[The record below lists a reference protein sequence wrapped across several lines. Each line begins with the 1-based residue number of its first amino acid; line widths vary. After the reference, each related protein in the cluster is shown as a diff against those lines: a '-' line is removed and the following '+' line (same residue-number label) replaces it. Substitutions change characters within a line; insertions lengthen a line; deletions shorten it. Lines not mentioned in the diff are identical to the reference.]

1 MMKKIYDLTE
11 LKHTFVSS
19 KTKLFA
25 VLTIIIFMI
34 VGSLHAQAQNVSL
47 EASIDNIDKLPGQ
60 KETNVKAAAISDNSF
75 PEDDKSKIFFIYN
88 VKTGLLLNTGGYWG
102 THVSLKEFGMPLW
115 IHLDSDKDKYIHF
128 AQKFDKVGAGAGEG
142 NYLEYENKSKESDPD
157 QGVYVDRSYLSGSTI
172 VKRGWGMEA
181 VSGKT
186 GIYRLY
192 TYLYSSN
199 KFDTSK
205 KYYLIAFDQQGDVD
219 KNCGAVAEG
228 SSDIKKASSSSET
241 GNDEWK
247 IITYQQI
254 FDLQKNNA
262 KNITKSLDL
271 TFRLQCPGF
280 SRENAAL
287 ANWKTSKYGGE
298 GQIRF
303 GLEHYYKTTDGKG
316 NIDTSYVDDFN
327 KSSKNNIS
335 SYKFPDGADQKTFT
349 SADDYERHC
358 GKYFAADIK
367 KAHGAIYQDITVE
380 NSGAYVVECKGFSN
394 TTKAKLFAVV
404 IKKKTLSDGTTQVE
418 NVKNT
423 LRTTVLGQINY
434 MSDAEKTALHTD
446 EQNMDYAAKEF
457 YGNHK
462 YISSVLVQVPENGG
476 TIRFGI
482 EVGDHNEKETGTGS
496 YEDNEWTVFDDF
508 RLLYASKTTDGDLI
522 LDEDRDELT
531 YLNNEAENGCSNTY
545 QHVTLHLNKTFK
557 KDKWNGFIL
566 PVDLTRDQLTQ
577 AFGPN
582 VRLAELHQ
590 VTDTEIQFKSI
601 NVTDQDND
609 AVVMHAFIPYI
620 IFPTKHLELEQTP
633 AYTAL
638 LTKTGSNMNA
648 KDVHITV
655 KKNHI
660 DIPNVSLA
668 IKSSTGSTVNINDLT
683 NMNTTAW
690 TTNSN
695 TVVDAAT
702 GSPIVSSNNKMTAYG
717 TFARTF
723 APTAEG
729 TSGSYQ
735 ITEETNE
742 DFGKWMLNN
751 KSTFIEGRDNLKGCY
766 FFDQGNMYYSA
777 TRPRGLRGFSIWFR
791 PTTGNT
797 AAAKTFIDGVCV
809 SWGETTGIDSIIYGD
824 DGFGDNASGNGRF
837 ARGIYTLQG
846 QFIGSDCSKLARL
859 PSGIYLVNGKKVA
872 VK

>member
-1 MMKKIYDLTE
+1 MMKKMNDLTE
-11 LKHTFVSS
+11 LTQTFVSS

-25 VLTIIIFMI
+25 SLTIIIFMI
-34 VGSLHAQAQNVSL
+34 VGCLHAQAQDDKL
-47 EASIDNIDKLPGQ
+47 EASIDNLDRLPGQ
-60 KETNVKAAAISDNSF
+60 EETNVKAAAISDNSF

-115 IHLDSDKDKYIHF
+115 VHLDTNNYIHF

-172 VKRGWGMEA
+172 AKRGWGMEA
-181 VSGKT
+181 VSDKT

-280 SRENAAL
+280 TRENAAL

-303 GLEHYYKTTDGKG
+303 GLEHYYKTTDGNG
-316 NIDTSYVDDFN
+316 NGNANTEYVDDFD
-327 KSSKNNIS
+327 KSSQNYIS
-335 SYKFPDGADQKTFT
+335 YYKFPDGADQKTFT

-358 GKYFAADIK
+358 GKYYAADIK
-367 KAHGAIYQDITVE
+367 NAHGAIYQDITVE

-404 IKKKTLSDGTTQVE
+404 IKKTTLSDGTTQVE

-446 EQNMDYAAKEF
+446 EQNMDYGAKEF

-462 YISSVLVQVPENGG
+462 YFSSVLVQVPDGGG

-482 EVGDHNEKETGTGS
+482 EVGSHDDKTPEKGNDGN
-496 YEDNEWTVFDDF
+496 NEWTVFDDF
-508 RLLYASKTTDGDLI
+508 RLLYASKTTDGDLV
-522 LDEDRDELT
+522 LDADRDELG
-531 YLNNEAENGCSNTY
+531 YLKDCSNTY
-545 QHVTLHLNKTFK
+545 ENVTLHLNKSFT
-557 KDKWNGFIL
+557 KDKWNGFVL
-566 PVDLTRDQLTQ
+566 PVNLTRDQLTQ

-582 VRLAELHQ
+582 VRLAKLSK
-590 VTDTEIQFKSI
+590 VTDTEIQFTSI
-601 NVTDQDND
+601 DVTAQAND
-609 AVVMHAFIPYI
+609 AVVMQAYIPYI
-620 IFPTKHLELEQTP
+620 IFPTKHLELEKTP
-633 AYTAL
+633 AYTAHL
-638 LTKTGSNMNA
+638 SKTGGDA
-648 KDVHITV
+648 TKDVSIAI

-660 DIPNVSLA
+660 DIPNVSFA
-668 IKSSTGSTVNINDLT
+668 IGSDNRNDLS
-683 NMNTTAW
+683 NMNTTNW

-695 TVVDAAT
+695 TIVDATT
-702 GSPIVSSNNKMTAYG
+702 GSPIVGSNNMMTAYG
-717 TFARTF
+717 TFVRTF
-723 APTAEG
+723 APTTSGTTDKDNYQDVSNAEADNYG
-729 TSGSYQ
+729 EWHLNDRRIIDGRDDLSGSYFYD
-735 ITEETNE
+735 N
-742 DFGKWMLNN
+742 GKMWHAKNN
-751 KSTFIEGRDNLKGCY
+751 QK
-766 FFDQGNMYYSA
+766 
-777 TRPRGLRGFSIWFR
+777 RGLRGFSVWFK
-791 PTTGNT
+791 PTSTT
-797 AAAKTFIDGVCV
+797 KEAKLMLDGI
-809 SWGETTGIDSIIYGD
+809 SMDDKTTDISQLVYGD
-824 DGFGDNASGNGRF
+824 EGFGENHSKVEKF
-837 ARGIYTLQG
+837 ANGIYTLQG
-846 QFIGSDCSKLARL
+846 QLVRSDNHSLHNL
-859 PSGIYLVNGKKVA
+859 PSGIYIVNGKKVV

>member
-25 VLTIIIFMI
+25 ALTIIIFMI
-34 VGSLHAQAQNVSL
+34 VGCLQAQAQDDKL
-47 EASIDNIDKLPGQ
+47 EASIDNLDDLPGQ
-60 KETNVKAAAISDNSF
+60 TETNVKAAAISDNSF

-115 IHLDSDKDKYIHF
+115 VHLDTNNYIHF

-142 NYLEYENKSKESDPD
+142 NYLEYENKSDESNPD

-172 VKRGWGMEA
+172 AKRGWGMEA

-247 IITYQQI
+247 VITYQQI
-254 FDLQKNNA
+254 FNLQLKNTA
-262 KNITKSLDL
+262 NITKSLDL

-280 SRENAAL
+280 TRENAAL

-303 GLEHYYKTTDGKG
+303 GLEHYYKTPDENG
-316 NIDTSYVDDFN
+316 NVNTEYVDDFN
-327 KSSKNNIS
+327 KSSKNYIS
-335 SYKFPDGADQKTFT
+335 NYKFPDGADQKTFT

-358 GKYFAADIK
+358 GKYYAADIK
-367 KAHGAIYQDITVE
+367 NAHGAIYQDITVE

-446 EQNMDYAAKEF
+446 EQNMDYATKEF

-462 YISSVLVQVPENGG
+462 YISSVLVQVPDGGG

-482 EVGDHNEKETGTGS
+482 EVGSRDDKTPEKGNDGN
-496 YEDNEWTVFDDF
+496 NEWTVFDDF
-508 RLLYASKTTDGDLI
+508 RLLYASKTTDGDLV
-522 LDEDRDELT
+522 LDADRDELG
-531 YLNNEAENGCSNTY
+531 YLKDCSNTY
-545 QHVTLHLNKTFK
+545 ENVTLHLNKSFT

-566 PVDLTRDQLTQ
+566 PVNLTRDQLTQ

-582 VRLAELHQ
+582 VRLAKLSK
-590 VTDTEIQFKSI
+590 VTDTEIQFTSI
-601 NVTDQDND
+601 DVTAQAND
-609 AVVMHAFIPYI
+609 AVVMQAYIPYI
-620 IFPTKHLELEQTP
+620 IFPTKHLELEKTP
-633 AYTAL
+633 AYTAHL
-638 LTKTGSNMNA
+638 SKTGGDA
-648 KDVHITV
+648 TKDVSIAI

-660 DIPNVSLA
+660 DIPNVSFA
-668 IKSSTGSTVNINDLT
+668 IGSDNRNDLSK
-683 NMNTTAW
+683 MNTTNW

-695 TVVDAAT
+695 TIVDATT
-702 GSPIVSSNNKMTAYG
+702 GSPIVGSNNKMTAYG
-717 TFARTF
+717 TFVRTF
-723 APTAEG
+723 APTTSGTTDNDNYQDVSNAEADNYG
-729 TSGSYQ
+729 EWHLNDRRIIDGRDDLSGSYFYD
-735 ITEETNE
+735 N
-742 DFGKWMLNN
+742 GKMWHAKNN
-751 KSTFIEGRDNLKGCY
+751 QK
-766 FFDQGNMYYSA
+766 
-777 TRPRGLRGFSIWFR
+777 RGLRGFSVWFK
-791 PTTGNT
+791 PTSTTNE
-797 AAAKTFIDGVCV
+797 AKLMLDGI
-809 SWGETTGIDSIIYGD
+809 SMDDETTDISQLVYGD
-824 DGFGDNASGNGRF
+824 EGFGENHSKVEKF
-837 ARGIYTLQG
+837 ANGIYTLQG
-846 QFIGSDCSKLARL
+846 QLVRSDNHLLHNL
-859 PSGIYLVNGKKVA
+859 PSGIYIVNGKKVV

>member
-11 LKHTFVSS
+11 LKRTFVSS
-19 KTKLFA
+19 KTMLFA

-34 VGSLHAQAQNVSL
+34 VGCLQAQAQDDKL

-115 IHLDSDKDKYIHF
+115 VHLDTNNYIHF

-142 NYLEYENKSKESDPD
+142 NYLEYENKSDESNPD
-157 QGVYVDRSYLSGSTI
+157 QGVYVDRSYISGAT
-172 VKRGWGMEA
+172 VTKRGWVMEA

-247 IITYQQI
+247 VITYQQI

-303 GLEHYYKTTDGKG
+303 GLEHYYKTPDENGDV
-316 NIDTSYVDDFN
+316 NTSYVDDFST
-327 KSSKNNIS
+327 SSTNHIS
-335 SYKFPDGADQKTFT
+335 SYKFPDGTDQRTFT

-358 GKYFAADIK
+358 GKYYATDIK
-367 KAHGAIYQDITVE
+367 NAHGAIYQDITVE

-404 IKKKTLSDGTTQVE
+404 IKKTTRSDGATKVE

-446 EQNMDYAAKEF
+446 EQNMDYGAKEF

-462 YISSVLVQVPENGG
+462 YFSSVLVQVPDGGG

-482 EVGDHNEKETGTGS
+482 EVGSLDDKTPEKGNDGN
-496 YEDNEWTVFDDF
+496 NEWTVFDDF
-508 RLLYASKTTDGDLI
+508 RLLYASKTTDGDLV
-522 LDEDRDELT
+522 LDADRDELG
-531 YLNNEAENGCSNTY
+531 YLKDCSNTY
-545 QHVTLHLNKTFK
+545 ENVTLHLNKSFT
-557 KDKWNGFIL
+557 KDKWNGFVL
-566 PVDLTRDQLTQ
+566 PVNLTRDQLTQ

-582 VRLAELHQ
+582 VRLAKLSK
-590 VTDTEIQFKSI
+590 VTDTEIQFTSI
-601 NVTDQDND
+601 DVTAQAND
-609 AVVMHAFIPYI
+609 AVVMQAYIPYI
-620 IFPTKHLELEQTP
+620 IFPTKHLELEKTP
-633 AYTAL
+633 AYTAHL
-638 LTKTGSNMNA
+638 SKTGGDA
-648 KDVHITV
+648 TKDVSIAI

-660 DIPNVSLA
+660 DIPNVSFA
-668 IKSSTGSTVNINDLT
+668 IGSDNRNDLSK
-683 NMNTTAW
+683 MNTTNW

-695 TVVDAAT
+695 TIVDATT
-702 GSPIVSSNNKMTAYG
+702 GSPIVGSNNKMIAYG
-717 TFARTF
+717 TFVRTF
-723 APTAEG
+723 APTTSGTTDKDNYQDVSNAEADNYG
-729 TSGSYQ
+729 EWHLNNRTIIDGRDDLSGSYFYD
-735 ITEETNE
+735 N
-742 DFGKWMLNN
+742 GKMWHAKN
-751 KSTFIEGRDNLKGCY
+751 
-766 FFDQGNMYYSA
+766 DQK
-777 TRPRGLRGFSIWFR
+777 RGLRGFSVWFK
-791 PTTGNT
+791 PTSTTNE
-797 AAAKTFIDGVCV
+797 AKLMLDGI
-809 SWGETTGIDSIIYGD
+809 SMDDETTDISQLVYGD
-824 DGFGDNASGNGRF
+824 EGFGENHSKVEKF
-837 ARGIYTLQG
+837 ANGIYTLQG
-846 QFIGSDCSKLARL
+846 QLVRSDNHSLHNL
-859 PSGIYLVNGKKVA
+859 PSGIYIVNGKKVV

>member
-11 LKHTFVSS
+11 LKRTFVSS

-34 VGSLHAQAQNVSL
+34 VGSLHAQVQNVSL
-47 EASIDNIDKLPGQ
+47 AASIDNIDKLPGQ

-115 IHLDSDKDKYIHF
+115 VHLDTNNDIHF

-142 NYLEYENKSKESDPD
+142 NYLEYENKSDESDPD

-172 VKRGWGMEA
+172 AKRGWGMEA

-280 SRENAAL
+280 TRENAAL

-303 GLEHYYKTTDGKG
+303 GLEHYYKTTDGNG
-316 NIDTSYVDDFN
+316 NANTSYVNDFD
-327 KSSKNNIS
+327 KSSQNYIS
-335 SYKFPDGADQKTFT
+335 NYKFPDGADQKTFT

-358 GKYFAADIK
+358 GKYYAADIK
-367 KAHGAIYQDITVE
+367 NAHGAIYQDITVE

-404 IKKKTLSDGTTQVE
+404 IKKTKQPDGTTKVE

-446 EQNMDYAAKEF
+446 EQNMDYGAKEF

-462 YISSVLVQVPENGG
+462 YFSSVLVQVPDGGG

-482 EVGDHNEKETGTGS
+482 EVGSRDDKTPEKGNDGN
-496 YEDNEWTVFDDF
+496 NEWTVFDDF
-508 RLLYASKTTDGDLI
+508 RLLYASKTTDGDLV
-522 LDEDRDELT
+522 LDADRDELG
-531 YLNNEAENGCSNTY
+531 YLKDCSNTY
-545 QHVTLHLNKTFK
+545 ENVTLHLNKSFT
-557 KDKWNGFIL
+557 KDKWNGFVL
-566 PVDLTRDQLTQ
+566 PVNLTRDQLTQ

-582 VRLAELHQ
+582 VRLAKLSK
-590 VTDTEIQFKSI
+590 VTDTEIQFTSI
-601 NVTDQDND
+601 DVTAQAND
-609 AVVMHAFIPYI
+609 AVVMQAYIPYI
-620 IFPTKHLELEQTP
+620 IFPTKHLELEKTP
-633 AYTAL
+633 AYTAHL
-638 LTKTGSNMNA
+638 SKTGGDA
-648 KDVHITV
+648 TKDVSIAI

-660 DIPNVSLA
+660 DIPNVSFA
-668 IKSSTGSTVNINDLT
+668 IGSDNRNDLSK
-683 NMNTTAW
+683 MNTTNW

-695 TVVDAAT
+695 TIVDATT
-702 GSPIVSSNNKMTAYG
+702 GSPIVGSNNKMTAYG
-717 TFARTF
+717 TFVRTF
-723 APTAEG
+723 APTTSGTTDKDNYQDVSNAEADNYG
-729 TSGSYQ
+729 EWHLNDRRIIDGRDDLSGSYFYD
-735 ITEETNE
+735 N
-742 DFGKWMLNN
+742 GKMWHAKNHQ
-751 KSTFIEGRDNLKGCY
+751 K
-766 FFDQGNMYYSA
+766 
-777 TRPRGLRGFSIWFR
+777 RGLRGFSVWFK
-791 PTTGNT
+791 PTSTTNE
-797 AAAKTFIDGVCV
+797 AKLMLDGI
-809 SWGETTGIDSIIYGD
+809 SMDDETTDISQLVYGD
-824 DGFGDNASGNGRF
+824 EGFGENHSKVEKF
-837 ARGIYTLQG
+837 ANGIYTLQG
-846 QFIGSDCSKLARL
+846 QLVRSDNHSLHNL
-859 PSGIYLVNGKKVA
+859 PSGIYIVNGKKVV

>member
-1 MMKKIYDLTE
+1 MIKKMNDLTE

-25 VLTIIIFMI
+25 ALTIIIFMI
-34 VGSLHAQAQNVSL
+34 VGCLHAQAQNDNLV
-47 EASIDNIDKLPGQ
+47 ASIDNLDQLPGQ
-60 KETNVKAAAISDNSF
+60 EETNVKAAAISDNSF

-88 VKTGLLLNTGGYWG
+88 VKTGLLLNAGGYWG

-142 NYLEYENKSKESDPD
+142 NYLEYENKSDESNPD

-172 VKRGWGMEA
+172 AKRGWGMEA

-192 TYLYSSN
+192 TYLYSSS

-254 FDLQKNNA
+254 FDLQKKNA

-280 SRENAAL
+280 TRENAAL

-303 GLEHYYKTTDGKG
+303 GLEHYYKTTDGK
-316 NIDTSYVDDFN
+316 DYVDDFN
-327 KSSKNNIS
+327 KSSKNYIS

-358 GKYFAADIK
+358 GKYYAADIK
-367 KAHGAIYQDITVE
+367 NAHGAIYQDITVE

-446 EQNMDYAAKEF
+446 EQNMDYGAKEF

-462 YISSVLVQVPENGG
+462 YFSSVLVQVPDGGG

-482 EVGDHNEKETGTGS
+482 EVGSRDDETPGKGN
-496 YEDNEWTVFDDF
+496 DGNNEWTVFDDF
-508 RLLYASKTTDGDLI
+508 RLLYASKTTDGDLV
-522 LDEDRDELT
+522 LDADRDELG
-531 YLNNEAENGCSNTY
+531 YLKDCSNTY
-545 QHVTLHLNKTFK
+545 ENVTLHLNKSFT
-557 KDKWNGFIL
+557 KDKWNGFVL
-566 PVDLTRDQLTQ
+566 PVNLTRDQLTQ

-582 VRLAELHQ
+582 VRLAKLSK
-590 VTDTEIQFKSI
+590 VTDTEIQFTSI
-601 NVTDQDND
+601 DVTAQAND
-609 AVVMHAFIPYI
+609 AVVMQAYIPYI
-620 IFPTKHLELEQTP
+620 IFPTKHLELEKTP
-633 AYTAL
+633 AYTAHL
-638 LTKTGSNMNA
+638 SKTGGNAA
-648 KDVHITV
+648 KDVSIAI

-660 DIPNVSLA
+660 DIPNVSFA
-668 IKSSTGSTVNINDLT
+668 IGNDNRNDLS
-683 NMNTTAW
+683 NMNTTNW

-695 TVVDAAT
+695 TIVDATT
-702 GSPIVSSNNKMTAYG
+702 GSPIVGSNNMMTAYG
-717 TFARTF
+717 TFVRTF
-723 APTAEG
+723 APT
-729 TSGSYQ
+729 TSGTTDNDNYQ
-735 ITEETNE
+735 DVSNAEADNYGE
-742 DFGKWMLNN
+742 WHLNN
-751 KSTFIEGRDNLKGCY
+751 RTIIDGRDDLSDSY
-766 FFDQGNMYYSA
+766 FYDNGKMWHAKNNQK
-777 TRPRGLRGFSIWFR
+777 RGLRGFSVWFR
-791 PTTGNT
+791 PTSTT
-797 AAAKTFIDGVCV
+797 KEAKLMLDGI
-809 SWGETTGIDSIIYGD
+809 SMDDKTTDISQLVYGD
-824 DGFGDNASGNGRF
+824 EGFGENHSKVEKF
-837 ARGIYTLQG
+837 ANGIYTLQG
-846 QFIGSDCSKLARL
+846 QLVRSDNHSLHNL
-859 PSGIYLVNGKKVA
+859 PSGIYIVNGKKVV